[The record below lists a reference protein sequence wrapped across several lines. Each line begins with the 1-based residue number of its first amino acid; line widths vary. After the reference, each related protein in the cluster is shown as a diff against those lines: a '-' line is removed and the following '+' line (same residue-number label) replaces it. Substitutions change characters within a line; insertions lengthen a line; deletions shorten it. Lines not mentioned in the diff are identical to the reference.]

1 MCIIHIFN
9 FYGQILFLICLL
21 WDDAE
26 KYGTAVQ
33 ATADNIIQRMR
44 IACTVT
50 SAADTHSQY
59 AMIIA
64 FGYMK
69 ALNVTLD
76 LHCCRV
82 KNS

>member
-1 MCIIHIFN
+1 V
-9 FYGQILFLICLL
+9 
-21 WDDAE
+21 E

-44 IACTVT
+44 LTCSVP
-50 SAADTHSQY
+50 SATDTHFEY

-76 LHCCRV
+76 IYRSWV
-82 KNS
+82 KNPTVY